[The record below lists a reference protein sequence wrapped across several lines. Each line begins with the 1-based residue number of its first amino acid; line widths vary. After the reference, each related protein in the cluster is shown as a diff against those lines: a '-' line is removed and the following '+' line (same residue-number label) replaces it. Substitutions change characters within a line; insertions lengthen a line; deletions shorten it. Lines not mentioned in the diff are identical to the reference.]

1 MSGFWQLFIQMQ
13 SSAIAGT
20 GGTPDNVQSGG
31 EDIGIQ
37 SISAKNTR
45 GEQSNRSRSR
55 WTEELQEGVW
65 IPLIPLITSTL
76 HSSPAS
82 LHLTQI
88 TTPKTIT
95 LPAMQL
101 FALFTLL
108 PLLATAAPLGV
119 PLPVPSPKSGLVNIN
134 AVASIGTSASITI
147 NLKDTQVVPS
157 VLPIVSSATS
167 IVQSLV
173 SEAPNVLA
181 NAPAR
186 VAAVVSSA
194 SSVAGAAP
202 SKASAVVAEASKVI
216 AAVPVKASA
225 AVAEASK
232 ALKVVPGVLA
242 AVAPVAS
249 TPSVPSVPVNPGA
262 PSTTLD
268 NLSASLVGLKA
279 PSLITA
285 LTQLN
290 TITSSLQQ
298 AVNEEATALKGQV
311 DLARVV
317 TDIVTLIRNLS
328 AYLNA
333 LPTTLLTNS
342 SVRSAAASIDTL
354 LAAYIRGLQ
363 VIGLSTTAFADMA
376 YKQGLSST
384 SGFSPL
390 LVKTIAIFPK
400 A

>member
-1 MSGFWQLFIQMQ
+1 
-13 SSAIAGT
+13 
-20 GGTPDNVQSGG
+20 
-31 EDIGIQ
+31 
-37 SISAKNTR
+37 
-45 GEQSNRSRSR
+45 
-55 WTEELQEGVW
+55 
-65 IPLIPLITSTL
+65 
-76 HSSPAS
+76 
-82 LHLTQI
+82 
-88 TTPKTIT
+88 
-95 LPAMQL
+95 MQL

-268 NLSASLVGLKA
+268 NLSASLVCA
-279 PSLITA
+279 
-285 LTQLN
+285 
-290 TITSSLQQ
+290 SSHL
-298 AVNEEATALKGQV
+298 
-311 DLARVV
+311 
-317 TDIVTLIRNLS
+317 
-328 AYLNA
+328 
-333 LPTTLLTNS
+333 
-342 SVRSAAASIDTL
+342 
-354 LAAYIRGLQ
+354 
-363 VIGLSTTAFADMA
+363 
-376 YKQGLSST
+376 
-384 SGFSPL
+384 
-390 LVKTIAIFPK
+390 
-400 A
+400 